1 MVEQT
6 IPNDMLRQQVLDK
19 VERQRRLPP
28 PPPSHMVKLL
38 GSVLEA
44 YLINH
49 NHLREDL
56 AKELGVE
63 EEFVDA
69 LVEGMIPESEISD
82 ELLVELA
89 HAIGYEPN
97 LLRIILNRPLERGAG
112 WMAMAG
118 DSVAEAPIQ
127 LETQMRPGG
136 MHNCGVEGCPG
147 HDTFSASCLDA
158 KRKTSEVEVVA
169 QESEGSELVDLQYLL
184 QRIEN
189 QQQDIRVK
197 HQHFQSALR
206 TIEQGLNRLYEKIS
220 SAPEAP
226 ASTLRELD
234 ELYEQFQR
242 ASASNTLLSLVNNV
256 VKPEDEPIAV
266 NWVEFSETA
275 ERNNR

>member
-1 MVEQT
+1 MGEQT
-6 IPNDMLRQQVLDK
+6 IPNDMLRQRVLDK

-97 LLRIILNRPLERGAG
+97 LLRIILNRPLERGAE
-112 WMAMAG
+112 WYAV
-118 DSVAEAPIQ
+118 DVSEKPVEAAPQ
-127 LETQMRPGG
+127 GLYHCTEA
-136 MHNCGVEGCPG
+136 GCPG

-158 KRKTSEVEVVA
+158 KRKTSEVEVLP
-169 QESEGSELVDLQYLL
+169 QESEGSELLDLQYLL
-184 QRIEN
+184 QRIED

-206 TIEQGLNRLYEKIS
+206 TIEQGLNRLYEKVS
-220 SAPEAP
+220 STPEAP
-226 ASTLRELD
+226 SSTLRELD

-242 ASASNTLLSLVNNV
+242 AAYTAQVQSHIDNALG
-256 VKPEDEPIAV
+256 KPEAGYPV
-266 NWVEFSETA
+266 NQVKQLVESSG
-275 ERNNR
+275 NYK

>member
-1 MVEQT
+1 MGEQT
-6 IPNDMLRQQVLDK
+6 IPNDMLRQRVLDK
-19 VERQRRLPP
+19 VEKQRRLPP

-97 LLRIILNRPLERGAG
+97 LLRIILNRPLERGAEWRG
-112 WMAMAG
+112 V
-118 DSVAEAPIQ
+118 DVSEKPVEAAPQ
-127 LETQMRPGG
+127 G
-136 MHNCGVEGCPG
+136 MYHCTEAGCPG

-158 KRKTSEVEVVA
+158 KRKTSEVEVLP
-169 QESEGSELVDLQYLL
+169 QESESSELLDLQYLL
-184 QRIEN
+184 QRIED

-220 SAPEAP
+220 STPEAP

-242 ASASNTLLSLVNNV
+242 ASTSNTLLSLVNSA
-256 VKPEDEPIAV
+256 VKPEEEPIAV
-266 NWVEFSETA
+266 NWVEFSEIA
-275 ERNNR
+275 ERNSR